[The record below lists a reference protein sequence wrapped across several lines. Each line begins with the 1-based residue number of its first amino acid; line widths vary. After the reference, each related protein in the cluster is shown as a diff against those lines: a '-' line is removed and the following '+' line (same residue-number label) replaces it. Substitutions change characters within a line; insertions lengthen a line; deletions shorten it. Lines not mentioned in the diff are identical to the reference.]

1 MQNSNH
7 VEKIQS
13 RKTLAWYEEGQGR
26 KGDKRNKIKRNRDE
40 KRSFIESKEQ
50 I

>member
-13 RKTLAWYEEGQGR
+13 RKTLTWYEEGQGR
-26 KGDKRNKIKRNRDE
+26 KGDKRNKPHRDRTTKRQDYTQE
-40 KRSFIESKEQ
+40 
-50 I
+50 